1 MEIYKIGSRGEI
13 VKRIQRILHL
23 IPDGIY
29 GRLTAEA
36 VTDFQLAHNLK
47 ADGVVGPETSAVLFT
62 DDNYIKSKR
71 TIKYIVVHCTA
82 TKEGVDLCVA
92 DIRKMHKK
100 NGWADIGY
108 HYVVNLE
115 GIVENGRH
123 VDLVGAH
130 VKGYNSNSIGVVYVG
145 GLDKNGKAADTRTT
159 KQKGAL
165 IDLLKVLK
173 DFYPEAKIVGHRD
186 LSPDLNHNGIIE
198 PNEWIKECPCFDAKK
213 EYSAL

>member
-1 MEIYKIGSRGEI
+1 MALWTVAYLVIIRSYTAFAMLGMVWLVVI
-13 VKRIQRILHL
+13 VCHRRRWPWVAAWCTVAVAVAAVAVGGCYSYYRMAPLAQQPLAA
-23 IPDGIY
+23 
-29 GRLTAEA
+29 LTAGGRPYEH
-36 VTDFQLAHNLK
+36 HN
-47 ADGVVGPETSAVLFT
+47 D
-62 DDNYIKSKR
+62 
-71 TIKYIVVHCTA
+71 
-82 TKEGVDLCVA
+82 
-92 DIRKMHKK
+92 
-100 NGWADIGY
+100 
-108 HYVVNLE
+108 

-173 DFYPEAKIVGHRD
+173 DFYPGAKIVGHRD

-198 PNEWIKECPCFDAKK
+198 PTEWIKECPCFDAKK